1 MNNIQ
6 QINIKNFRNLE
17 DSTFIIKPLTFLLG
31 PNGSGKSTF
40 LKALM
45 FLSENLK
52 REGDDDYYYDISNEI
67 KLGGYEDIV
76 TNGEIDRDIEFE
88 FMLNLKK
95 NFKDCQ
101 SDLLISVKYIF
112 TGPNSDYKLNC
123 IYEYKDTKLFSNGYS
138 IKGVDEIN
146 FLNDVFKKLDLE
158 EARKLYPPTYSEF
171 VLTDTYKDYLE
182 SFIEKIVKY
191 HSDKEKK
198 NDDKDNHGII
208 YLDNYIG
215 ENPEEMRKL
224 WDNLSIDQKEE
235 YYKQFRTFFFSIN
248 YLSAPII
255 EDFLRIA
262 YLPSI
267 RQPVKDIYLLRNGKF
282 ATEDNT
288 SYYGLLESYEDL
300 MEFKNY
306 TFDLN
311 YSVTEHYFN
320 IKVADFCIKYNIDLP
335 YLSEFDIICDDL
347 NNTISNIADKIDNDS
362 YLLSVGNKW
371 NWAFTPLDFSIEE
384 KKSVLKNMLV
394 SFKEINE
401 HDYNE
406 FYSDIKGTIFLKWYL
421 IDNVNKTNNSKKEAD
436 IDEYKNKTLFF
447 ENLKLIQIDSLSN
460 YWFRKLGFKIAVQI
474 KKDGKA
480 TSFIVHK
487 INLENNTIEHKPYNA
502 AYESSGFHQIYP
514 IILYIAYITTSLRH
528 NLNNLG
534 DFNKNYRDY
543 TSVYIEQPE
552 LHLHPALQ
560 TKIPLLFSDFLHF
573 SKVFSGSEN
582 SESNSYLFIETH
594 SEHIIR
600 KIQLMIA
607 KGELSLGDVAIN
619 YVGINDGVSD
629 VKELRMAENGNFLD
643 KWPNGFFDEAVELT
657 LELLK
662 AQMNRNN

>member
-6 QINIKNFRNLE
+6 QINIKNFRNLD

-45 FLSENLK
+45 FLSKNLK
-52 REGDDDYYYDISNEI
+52 RGENDDDYYYDISNEI

-76 TNGEIDRDIEFE
+76 TNGEVDRDIEFE

-95 NFKDCQ
+95 NFTDCQ

-112 TGPNSDYKLNC
+112 TGPNSGYKLNC
-123 IYEYKDTKLFSNGYS
+123 IYEYKDTKLFSDGYR
-138 IKGVDEIN
+138 IKGIDGIEFISRAFHKTEI
-146 FLNDVFKKLDLE
+146 E
-158 EARKLYPPTYSEF
+158 EFDNTYPATYSEF

-182 SFIEKIVKY
+182 RFIESLIKY
-191 HSDKEKK
+191 HSDKDKK
-198 NDDKDNHGII
+198 SDGIMHLSLSDIFIDENSEDNRI
-208 YLDNYIG
+208 
-215 ENPEEMRKL
+215 L
-224 WDNLSIDQKEE
+224 WDNHSIDKKEE
-235 YYKQFRTFFFSIN
+235 YYQQFRTFFLAIN
-248 YLSAPII
+248 YLSEPII
-255 EDFLRIA
+255 EEFLKIA

-267 RQPVKDIYLLRNGKF
+267 RQQVKNNYLLSNGKF
-282 ATEDNT
+282 TKEDNT
-288 SYYGLLESYEDL
+288 SYYGLLESYEEI
-300 MEFKNY
+300 MNIKNI
-306 TFDLN
+306 TFEHK
-311 YSVTEHYFN
+311 YSVADHYFN
-320 IKVADFCIKYNIDLP
+320 IKVVNFCIKYNLDLP
-335 YLSEFDIICDDL
+335 YLSGFDILCSDL
-347 NNTISNIADKIDNDS
+347 NKTISNIKGKIDNNS
-362 YLLSVGNKW
+362 YLSTVVDKWGNALYDISK
-371 NWAFTPLDFSIEE
+371 LDIEE
-384 KKSVLKNMLV
+384 KKNILINMLN
-394 SFKEINE
+394 SFQEISE
-401 HDYNE
+401 QDYNE
-406 FYSDIKGTIFLKWYL
+406 FYSDINRTKFLKWYL
-421 IDNVNKTNNSKKEAD
+421 IDNVNDNNSCEKEQEITD
-436 IDEYKNKTLFF
+436 FKNMAIFI

-460 YWFRKLGFKIAVQI
+460 YCFRKLGFKIAVQI
-474 KKDGKA
+474 KKEGKS
-480 TSFIVHK
+480 TSFLVHK
-487 INLENNTIEHKPYNA
+487 INLKDNTVVLKPYNA

-528 NLNNLG
+528 RVNNLG
-534 DFNKNYRDY
+534 DFNKNYRNY

-573 SKVFSGSEN
+573 SKIFSDSED

-607 KGELSLGDVAIN
+607 KGELSLGDVSIN
-619 YVGINDGVSD
+619 YVNINDGVSD

-643 KWPNGFFDEAVELT
+643 QWPNGFFDEAIELT